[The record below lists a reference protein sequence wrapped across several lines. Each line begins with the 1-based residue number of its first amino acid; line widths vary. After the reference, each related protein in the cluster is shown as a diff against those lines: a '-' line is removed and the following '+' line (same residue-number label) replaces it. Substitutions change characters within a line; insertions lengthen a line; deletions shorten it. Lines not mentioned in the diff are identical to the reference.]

1 MRGRMGGALDMSTT
15 TNSSIDATS
24 QTTSGLSA
32 YEISL
37 FERVKE
43 HYGDTIPMWIP
54 LKDLSAI
61 ANKANMDLAEAQQ
74 IWFKCVSQFECQ
86 A

>member
-1 MRGRMGGALDMSTT
+1 MSTT
-15 TNSSIDATS
+15 PQASINAAT
-24 QTTSGLSA
+24 QTTMGLEP

-37 FERVKE
+37 FDHVKE

-54 LKDLSAI
+54 LRDLAAI
-61 ANKANMDLAEAQQ
+61 ANKANLPLEEAQKV
-74 IWFKCVSQFECQ
+74 WFKCVSQFECQ